1 MMRARTLLFLAV
13 LLAGCSSPA
22 PSMTDAA
29 RVWCYDWSNEVKI
42 GQAAVTL
49 GVDAAP
55 AASLVTVANPSLG
68 LKFTIGDN
76 FHYWA
81 NGGDIANVASKA
93 ASVDAVSKAF
103 RHEIATW
110 ESGSQSTFE
119 RVCLAAFAAR

>member
-1 MMRARTLLFLAV
+1 MLARSLLLLAM
-13 LLAGCSSPA
+13 LLAGCTSPA
-22 PSMTDAA
+22 PTMTDAA
-29 RVWCYDWSNEVKI
+29 RVWCYDWSNEVMI

-68 LKFTIGDN
+68 LHFTIGDN

-81 NGGDIANVASKA
+81 NGGDAANVASRA
-93 ASVDAVSKAF
+93 ASVDAVSKAY
-103 RHEIATW
+103 RHEVATW
-110 ESGSQSTFE
+110 ESGSPSTFQ